1 MSSRPKKEK
10 SFEEAMDRLEAIVSE
25 IESDGLGLER
35 QFELFQEGMTLAR
48 FCDARLTDVQK
59 SVDVV
64 LKNAAGEWKTE
75 AFSDASGRPEAEAEA
90 EAEAEE
96 DEDGDRRP

>member
-35 QFELFQEGMTLAR
+35 QFELFQEGMTLAK
-48 FCDARLTDVQK
+48 FCDAKLTDVQK

-75 AFSDASGRPEAEAEA
+75 TFADASAAPRLDG
-90 EAEAEE
+90 EE
-96 DEDGDRRP
+96 DEDGDDRD

>member
-1 MSSRPKKEK
+1 MTIRPKKER

-35 QFELFQEGMTLAR
+35 QFELFQEGMALAR
-48 FCDARLTDVQK
+48 FCDTKLTDVQK

-64 LKNAAGEWKTE
+64 LKDAAGEWKTE
-75 AFSDASGRPEAEAEA
+75 AFADGTAPMVG
-90 EAEAEE
+90 
-96 DEDGDRRP
+96 DEDGDDRD

>member
-10 SFEEAMDRLEAIVSE
+10 SFEEAMDRLEMIVSE

-48 FCDARLTDVQK
+48 FCDAKLTDVQK

-75 AFSDASGRPEAEAEA
+75 AFADASAVPEAEGN
-90 EAEAEE
+90 
-96 DEDGDRRP
+96 EDGDDHG

>member
-25 IESDGLGLER
+25 IESDGLGLEP

-48 FCDARLTDVQK
+48 FCDAKLTDVQK
-59 SVDVV
+59 SVDIV

-75 AFSDASGRPEAEAEA
+75 AFADASGSPEVK
-90 EAEAEE
+90 E
-96 DEDGDRRP
+96 DEDGDDRA

>member
-1 MSSRPKKEK
+1 MSSRPKKER

-35 QFELFQEGMTLAR
+35 QFELFQEGMALAR
-48 FCDARLTDVQK
+48 FCDTKLTDVQK

-64 LKNAAGEWKTE
+64 LKDASGEWKTE
-75 AFSDASGRPEAEAEA
+75 AFSEGSPPPV
-90 EAEAEE
+90 EE
-96 DEDGDRRP
+96 DDGDDRD